1 MTHQI
6 FHQKVQSCSMSFNF
20 ECRVFNLIYF
30 KISTLYIDSNFSFK
44 LQLKVLPQLRQYL
57 PFNSYLIFL
66 EWLFYRRRL
75 KVKRYNKIPEFSK
88 NWPLPHNA
96 TTVTLSKALK
106 LKGHCSCTLCRKIVQ
121 KDFLGCAYLCFFVYS
136 REQSI
141 ENKGQVLREIVY
153 SFWVTW
159 RGMEVH

>member
-6 FHQKVQSCSMSFNF
+6 FHQKVQSCSMSLNF
-20 ECRVFNLIYF
+20 ECRVVNLIYF

-44 LQLKVLPQLRQYL
+44 LQSWQYL

-96 TTVTLSKALK
+96 TTVNLSKALK
-106 LKGHCSCTLCRKIVQ
+106 LKGHSSCTLCRKIVQ

-159 RGMEVH
+159 RAMEVH